1 MLYLNLGETY
11 MSVKKGFTLIE
22 IIVALVILAILA
34 AVALPNYMTMMTQGA
49 ANAAQNNLIA
59 IYNAQKTYYF
69 ANAAYCTSTNSVCNS
84 LASINST
91 LSLNITDARFTYTCN
106 STNGFTCTAT
116 NISDGN
122 LSLAVT
128 NTPIILPGGAGCASP
143 WSAPCNPSCA
153 TDVAAYCPSSS
164 F

>member
-1 MLYLNLGETY
+1 
-11 MSVKKGFTLIE
+11 MSGKKGFTLIE
-22 IIVALVILAILA
+22 IIVALVILTILA

-69 ANAAYCTSTNSVCNS
+69 ANAAYCTSANSVCNS

-91 LSLNITDARFTYTCN
+91 LSLNIADTKFTYTCN

-116 NISDGN
+116 NTSDGS

-128 NTPIILPGGAGCASP
+128 NSPIILTGGTGCTTAP
-143 WSAPCNPSCA
+143 WVAPCNPSCA
-153 TDVAAYCPSSS
+153 TDVAAYCPTAS